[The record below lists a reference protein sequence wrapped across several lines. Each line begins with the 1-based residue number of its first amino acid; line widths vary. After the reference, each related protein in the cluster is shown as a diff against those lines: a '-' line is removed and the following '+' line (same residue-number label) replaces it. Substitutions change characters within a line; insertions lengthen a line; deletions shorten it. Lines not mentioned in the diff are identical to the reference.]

1 MTSAEGPSCMRTES
15 GRGVPSSQ
23 VAEGSSRFQTMWT
36 WCLGCTGPSAGSSQ
50 INSAKASARRW
61 AWVRHVVGGAVAAAV
76 VVPHAVGASSP
87 RGEDLFAGGF
97 VEPCVDLDRA
107 VAMGLVPARSTGS
120 LLRVAFF
127 GLGRRRVLA
136 HELASLACE
145 QIGRHCLGRLH
156 QRLCDLGRHVL
167 RCVRNDRRVF
177 DVEPTLGQR
186 LGQRRHLRQAPGG
199 HHVLLGLT
207 FAAPPD
213 RTPDNRRVSP
223 RITERIQ
230 RGLVRHQPLIHPRT
244 KPLQI
249 GDAVVQFRAR

>member
-1 MTSAEGPSCMRTES
+1 
-15 GRGVPSSQ
+15 
-23 VAEGSSRFQTMWT
+23 MWT
-36 WCLGCTGPSAGSSQ
+36 WCLGCTGPSAGSLQ

-61 AWVRHVVGGAVAAAV
+61 AWVRPSSGGAVAAAV
-76 VVPHAVGASSP
+76 FVPHAVGASSP
-87 RGEDLFAGGF
+87 GGEDLFAGGF

-156 QRLCDLGRHVL
+156 QRLRNLGRHLL
-167 RCVRNDRRVF
+167 RCVRNDRCVF

-186 LGQRRHLRQAPGG
+186 LGQRWHLRQTPGG

-213 RTPDNRRVSP
+213 RTPDNRRVSL
-223 RITERIQ
+223 RIAKRIQ

-249 GDAVVQFRAR
+249 GDAVAQLRAR

>member
-1 MTSAEGPSCMRTES
+1 MDLVLGVHRTVRRLFADQL
-15 GRGVPSSQ
+15 GQGI
-23 VAEGSSRFQTMWT
+23 
-36 WCLGCTGPSAGSSQ
+36 CLALGMCA
-50 INSAKASARRW
+50 
-61 AWVRHVVGGAVAAAV
+61 HVVGGAVAAVV

-87 RGEDLFAGGF
+87 PSDDLFAGGF

-127 GLGRRRVLA
+127 ALGRRSVLT
-136 HELASLACE
+136 HELASLVCE
-145 QIGRHCLGRLH
+145 QIGRQRLGRLH
-156 QRLCDLGRHVL
+156 QRLCDLGRHLL

-186 LGQRRHLRQAPGG
+186 LGQRRHLRQTPGG

-207 FAAPPD
+207 LAAPPD
-213 RTPDNRRVSP
+213 RTPDNRRVSS

-249 GDAVVQFRAR
+249 GDAVVQLRA